1 MHRHFR
7 LALAL
12 GLSSVLATACLVEP
26 PVSSSVD
33 GGVALTANLPEAPH
47 FELVSLA
54 GGTLDSR
61 DLLGKVVVLD
71 FWATW
76 CAPCK
81 AEIPNYNALFNEQNP
96 ADVAMVGITVESGAI
111 GDVRPFLTELAIEYP
126 IVMGDESVVSGF
138 GGIVGYPMV
147 FVVSPDWKIYK
158 RYFGPVPEDKKGQIE
173 QDIQELREAFPDLLS
188 LR

>member
-1 MHRHFR
+1 MR
-7 LALAL
+7 LQLRLVAAF
-12 GLSSVLATACLVEP
+12 GFVVFGASACLVEAP
-26 PVSSSVD
+26 DSSFTEGS
-33 GGVALTANLPEAPH
+33 ALTANLPDAPH

-54 GGTLDSR
+54 GGTLDSQ

-81 AEIPNYNALFNEQNP
+81 AEIPNYNALFNEQD
-96 ADVAMVGITVESGAI
+96 AAKVAMVGITVESGRI
-111 GDVRPFLTELAIEYP
+111 EDVRPFVEELAIEYP
-126 IVMGDESVVSGF
+126 VVMGDEAVVSGF

-158 RYFGPVPEDKKGQIE
+158 RYFGAVPEDKKGQIE
-173 QDIQELREAFPDLLS
+173 QDILELEAAFPHLVS